1 MNYRT
6 LGLKRWGGHKPRS
19 SFALVSTLLLL
30 TMLIAISTQL
40 TTTVS
45 IEAVVAGRRANDVAH
60 ELAVEGSLL
69 VLADRLGETKNN
81 QLIAEL
87 DRTGRAQFE
96 YSAGS
101 ILVKCV
107 IRDDGVKFNPLRFS
121 APSDRSRLERK
132 LELLA
137 TRAHLPDVK
146 VELQPILSETKADK
160 STSLYRWF
168 DQLFGEVE
176 PGELFRI
183 NEDEFSQSAAWSDAV
198 TFWGD
203 GRVDLRR
210 ASPDVL
216 EAALEDIRPGLAKS
230 IIAKR
235 KQPPAIN
242 VLEQALVDVDAEIRQ
257 EVASRL
263 TYDARRYAVS
273 VETRVG
279 ADRRRWYVVVTIN
292 DKQTVLHH
300 RSQILW

>member
-1 MNYRT
+1 MTYRT
-6 LGLKRWGGHKPRS
+6 FVLRRWGGHKPRS

-30 TMLIAISTQL
+30 IMLIAISTQL

-45 IEAVVAGRRANDVAH
+45 IEAVVAGRRANDLAH
-60 ELAVEGSLL
+60 ELAVDSSLL

-81 QLIAEL
+81 PYIVEL
-87 DRTGRAQFE
+87 DRTGRTQFE
-96 YSAGS
+96 YNSGNV
-101 ILVKCV
+101 LVRCV
-107 IRDDGVKFNPLRFS
+107 MRDDGVKFNPLRFS

-137 TRAHLPDVK
+137 TRSHLPDVR
-146 VELQPILSETKADK
+146 VDLQPILSETKADK

-168 DQLFGEVE
+168 DQLFSEVE

-183 NEDEFSQSAAWSDAV
+183 NEDESSPSAAWSDVV

-210 ASPDVL
+210 ASPEVL

-235 KQPPAIN
+235 KPPPAIN
-242 VLEQALVDVDAEIRQ
+242 VLEQALVDIDAEIRQ
-257 EVASRL
+257 EAASRL
-263 TYDARRYAVS
+263 TYDARRYAV
-273 VETRVG
+273 TIDTKVG
-279 ADRRRWYVVVTIN
+279 GDRRRWYVVVTIN
-292 DKQTVLHH
+292 DKLMVLHH
-300 RSQILW
+300 RSQMLW